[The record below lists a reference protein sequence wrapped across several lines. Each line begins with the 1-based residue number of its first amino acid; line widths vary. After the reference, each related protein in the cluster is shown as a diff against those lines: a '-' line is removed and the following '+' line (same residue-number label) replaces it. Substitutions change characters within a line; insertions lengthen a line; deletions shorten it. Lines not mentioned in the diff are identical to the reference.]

1 MQLTLD
7 VVDLLQLQE
16 IWSRRPVVTAFTRL
30 EGRQMALPCAVDFN
44 VDELL
49 PRLARLKRSPIWRM
63 NRANTTTDPARI
75 PIGELSDDYL
85 NELYPEADSGAA
97 MRQSLFNAAYSRFV
111 ITYYRG
117 DVGQTRDL
125 FQAVARVRQIAPDAC
140 LDAGSLPRPG
150 SPEWIPADI
159 TDEIR
164 GLDERYDA
172 AEPGLPATY
181 VVGDQFWPLFVKATQ
196 EELDE
201 SARLC
206 CANDNLTA
214 YDPNRQALE
223 ILGQVA
229 YAWNRSPSVVGL
241 CYQVSASA

>member
-1 MQLTLD
+1 MQITLD

-49 PRLARLKRSPIWRM
+49 PRLARLKRSHIWHM
-63 NRANTTTDPARI
+63 NKANATTDPARI
-75 PIGELSDDYL
+75 PMGSLSDDYL

-117 DVGQTRDL
+117 DVDQTRHL
-125 FQAVARVRQIAPDAC
+125 LQAVARVRQVVPENC
-140 LDAGSLPRPG
+140 LDADLLPRPG

-164 GLDERYDA
+164 GLDERYDS

-181 VVGDQFWPLFVKATQ
+181 VVADQFWPLLVKATPQ
-196 EELDE
+196 EFDE

-206 CANDNLTA
+206 CSSDDAICF
-214 YDPNRQALE
+214 DPNRQALE
-223 ILGQVA
+223 VLGQVA

-241 CYQVSASA
+241 CYQVSTS